1 MELIRVLRPGLASTI
16 QDDGRRA
23 GLESGVPPGGA
34 ADRYAY
40 LINCLVL
47 GNATTCAVVEQTLKG
62 GRYQAIERVTMALT
76 GADMSASVNERPI
89 PLATP
94 VDLRAGDVLET
105 RIARSGCFGYLGVA
119 GGGFRGDRVFG
130 SVSTYLDGQLGGLH
144 GRTLRPGDVLS
155 RDDSPEHPGPG
166 QAAISQH
173 EYLCSPP
180 AELRFTR
187 GPQPEFFGEA
197 GYRVFTS
204 EEYRVSPRSN
214 RVGYRIDG
222 SCPPVLA
229 VPRTRD
235 TGAGPTDIVEEGNP
249 VGGIQVA
256 GGQEII
262 CLGRD
267 CGTSGAYA
275 KIGCLISTDVS
286 RLAQLAPGR
295 RLRFTEVTVAQAR
308 EIRAHYES
316 VLSTIASTR
325 TGEEDAMPIARTA
338 ASQIGSTS
346 SAAARRCSTAIST
359 SARRPQSASS
369 VAKVSIS
376 SSTTAG
382 G

>member
-1 MELIRVLRPGLASTI
+1 MELIRVLQPGLASTI

-40 LINCLVL
+40 RINCLVL
-47 GNATTCAVVEQTLKG
+47 GNTTTSAVVEQTLKG
-62 GRYQAIERVTMALT
+62 GHYEAIEPVTVALT
-76 GADMSASVNERPI
+76 GADMSAVVNGRPV

-94 VDLRAGDVLET
+94 VDLGVGDVLET
-105 RIARSGCFGYLGVA
+105 GIARSGCFGYLGVA

-144 GRTLRPGDVLS
+144 GRTLRAGDVLS
-155 RDDSPEHPGPG
+155 QDDGQEHYGCV
-166 QAAISQH
+166 QAVTSQH
-173 EYLCSPP
+173 DYLCTPP
-180 AELRFTR
+180 TELRFTR
-187 GPQPEFFGEA
+187 GPQQEYFGEA
-197 GYRVFTS
+197 GYRVFVS
-204 EEYRVSPRSN
+204 QEYRVSPRSN
-214 RVGYRIDG
+214 RVGYRMDG

-256 GGQEII
+256 GGREII

-286 RLAQLAPGR
+286 KLAQLAPGR

-308 EIRAHYES
+308 QIRADYEA
-316 VLSTIASTR
+316 VLSTISSMR
-325 TGEEDAMPIARTA
+325 SGEENAMPIAQTA
-338 ASQIGSTS
+338 ASQIGATS
-346 SAAARRCSTAIST
+346 
-359 SARRPQSASS
+359 
-369 VAKVSIS
+369 
-376 SSTTAG
+376 
-382 G
+382 